1 MLFGRKKKNMS
12 EQEKNNQQ
20 SAQQTP
26 EQSAGT
32 ATPEDLQKQVE
43 KLVVE
48 NKELTDKY
56 QRLAADY
63 ANYQKRVPR
72 QIADSVD
79 YEKRSIIKSLLPTL
93 DNFGHALSGAKT
105 AQGTEALQSI
115 IQGIQFLYDHFF
127 DALKAHG
134 VEKIAST
141 GQAFEPGKHE
151 ALMQK
156 CDPEKPD
163 NIVLEELQ
171 SGFALHG
178 QVLRP
183 SKVVVNKLPSQPEPA
198 AEETTDVETNDTE
211 AQES

>member
-1 MLFGRKKKNMS
+1 MS
-12 EQEKNNQQ
+12 EQDINNQQ
-20 SAQQTP
+20 QAPQAAEQPAAAQ
-26 EQSAGT
+26 A
-32 ATPEDLQKQVE
+32 PEDLQKQVE
-43 KLVVE
+43 KLQHE
-48 NKELTDKY
+48 NKDLTDKY

-72 QIADSVD
+72 QITDSVE
-79 YEKRSIIKSLLPTL
+79 YEKRGIIKTLLPTL
-93 DNFGHALSGAKT
+93 DNFGHALAGAKT
-105 AQGTEALQSI
+105 AQGTEALQSV

-134 VEKIAST
+134 VEKIVSA
-141 GQAFEPGKHE
+141 GQPFEPGKHE

-171 SGFALHG
+171 SGFALNG

-183 SKVVVNKLPSQPEPA
+183 AKVVVNKLPSQPEPA
-198 AEETTDVETNDTE
+198 EEETTDVETNDTE
-211 AQES
+211 VQEP

>member
-26 EQSAGT
+26 EQPAGT
-32 ATPEDLQKQVE
+32 AAPEDLQKQVE
-43 KLVVE
+43 KLVAE

-79 YEKRSIIKSLLPTL
+79 YEKRGIIKSLLPTL
-93 DNFGHALSGAKT
+93 DNFGHALAGAKT
-105 AQGTEALQSI
+105 AQGTEALQSV

-134 VEKIAST
+134 VEKIASG
-141 GQAFEPGKHE
+141 GQPFEPGKHE

-171 SGFALHG
+171 SGFALNG

-198 AEETTDVETNDTE
+198 AEETTDVENNDTE
-211 AQES
+211 VQES